1 MEPTKQAPQL
11 QLPKLDG
18 SPWNLRD
25 ESPENFSMLV
35 FYRGLHCAVCKK
47 YLQNLTNKLE
57 DFMERGVHPVAISMD
72 SEERAHKTAREWD
85 IEGLKVVYGMSES
98 TARNWGLYISEA
110 IKEEEPEVF
119 SEPALFLIEPDGK
132 IFSLSIQNMPFAR
145 PKMKDMLK
153 YIDFVLE
160 EGYPARGGKIAAETK
175 QQPDSDENPSPV
187 ERRVRAAKHKV
198 RP

>member
-18 SPWNLRD
+18 SSWNLRD
-25 ESPENFSMLV
+25 ETPENFSMLV
-35 FYRGLHCAVCKK
+35 FYRGLHCPVCKK

-57 DFMERGVHPVAISMD
+57 DFKERGVHPVAISMD
-72 SEERAHKTAREWD
+72 CEERAHKTAREWD
-85 IEGLKVVYGMSES
+85 IDGLHLVYGMSES

-119 SEPALFLIEPDGK
+119 SEPALFLVEPNGK
-132 IFSLSIQNMPFAR
+132 IFSASIQNMPFAR
-145 PKMKDMLK
+145 PKLKDMLK
-153 YIDFVLE
+153 SIDFVLE
-160 EGYPARGGKIAAETK
+160 EGYPARGGKLKGEAS
-175 QQPDSDENPSPV
+175 QQPGQEENPSPF
-187 ERRVRAAKHKV
+187 ERRVEGGKHKV